1 MSSRAG
7 LSVDIIQTKLL
18 YFRNYTD
25 NAPISSHNIL
35 YADGSGGTYW
45 SSLYI
50 QNIPGFSSFYSST
63 LGLASSISYDA
74 TYGLSTFYAST
85 VNAYGNSLS
94 TFSTNFNV
102 AFIPGG
108 VYSTIAGLGTLGY
121 VSSQTLG
128 RSLQSTLAGISPFFV
143 SSVSTTQYKRLAVNI
158 APDAFEFVSS
168 TKRVASF
175 AYNGSLSIGPFA
187 PATQL
192 DVSGS
197 ALFRSP
203 NGVYV
208 YPGNISV
215 GKNLG
220 ATINAELDISG
231 SIIANNIYI
240 QNRGIFNGPVTAS
253 AYLTSSDSNLKT
265 NINNYGV
272 INVLQSKEIKER
284 IKKTC
289 LNKFGVEHASQSEQ
303 VRKKMK
309 ETCLTKY
316 GVENA
321 LQSKETKEQIKKT
334 CLEKY
339 GVEYPLQNSEVAEKS
354 SKNAYSKKIYTFP
367 SGRQEFIQ
375 GYENLALDEL
385 LQKEKI
391 EENDIITSRKL
402 VPKIWYND
410 ENSKKHRHYV
420 DIFIPSQN
428 KCIEVKSNWTA
439 EKKKDCIYL
448 KQQAAK
454 ELGYEYEIWI
464 YNGKFNKVKTIL

>member
-1 MSSRAG
+1 MASRAG

-18 YFRNYTD
+18 YFRNYSD

-50 QNIPGFSSFYSST
+50 QNIPGFSSFYNST

-94 TFSTNFNV
+94 TFSTNFNG
-102 AFIPGG
+102 AFIPDG
-108 VYSTIAGLGTLGY
+108 VYSTIAGLGSLGY
-121 VSSQTLG
+121 ISSQTLG
-128 RSLQSTLAGISPFFV
+128 RSLQSTLAGISPLFV

-240 QNRGIFNGPVTAS
+240 QNRGIFNGPVTAA

-265 NINNYGV
+265 NINNY
-272 INVLQSKEIKER
+272 E
-284 IKKTC
+284 
-289 LNKFGVEHASQSEQ
+289 
-303 VRKKMK
+303 
-309 ETCLTKY
+309 
-316 GVENA
+316 
-321 LQSKETKEQIKKT
+321 
-334 CLEKY
+334 
-339 GVEYPLQNSEVAEKS
+339 P
-354 SKNAYSKKIYTFP
+354 
-367 SGRQEFIQ
+367 
-375 GYENLALDEL
+375 LDEAITNIRTVRFNWKDSGKDDIGFIAQELKEVVPEAVAVNDKGYHYIEPTKIIPL
-385 LQKEKI
+385 LVNTIKDLKHKYQEL
-391 EENDIITSRKL
+391 ENRVL
-402 VPKIWYND
+402 VL
-410 ENSKKHRHYV
+410 ERNS
-420 DIFIPSQN
+420 
-428 KCIEVKSNWTA
+428 
-439 EKKKDCIYL
+439 
-448 KQQAAK
+448 
-454 ELGYEYEIWI
+454 
-464 YNGKFNKVKTIL
+464 